1 MNESES
7 DVDMYRADKI
17 ILEDTFHRISRWP
30 IKLRLYVGKHR
41 LSLLLYF
48 YLFKYVDIARLL

>member
-17 ILEDTFHRISRWP
+17 ILEDTFHQYQDGRSNYDYMWESIACRF
-30 IKLRLYVGKHR
+30 
-41 LSLLLYF
+41 LLYF
-48 YLFKYVDIARLL
+48 YFKYVDIARIL